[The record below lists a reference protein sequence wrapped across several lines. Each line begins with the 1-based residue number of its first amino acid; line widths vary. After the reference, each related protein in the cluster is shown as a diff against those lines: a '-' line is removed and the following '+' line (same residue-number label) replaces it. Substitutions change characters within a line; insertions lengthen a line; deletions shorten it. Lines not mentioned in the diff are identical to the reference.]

1 MSLALHLPAL
11 QVVLPL
17 ISAPLAVLLRHGGL
31 AFAIVTAG
39 AWAAFACSIALWL
52 QVGQAE
58 GGVISYAIGS
68 WPPPWGIEYRVDRL
82 ASFVLLL
89 VSGMAALV
97 LPWSRASIE
106 REIPRELHYL
116 YYAMFGLC
124 LTGLLGITITGD
136 AFNIFVFLE
145 ISSLS
150 SYVLIALGRDRR
162 ALTAAYQY
170 LIMGSIGATFIV
182 IGIGFL
188 YLMTGTL
195 NLADMAVRIREVE
208 NTRPVLVALAFL
220 TVGISLK
227 LALFPLHQWLPNAY
241 TYAPSAVTAFLA
253 ATATKVSVYV
263 LIRFY
268 FSVFGESL
276 VFEKLPLPQ
285 IMLWLS
291 LIAMFGA
298 SAIAIFQD
306 NLKRLF
312 AYSSIGQ
319 IGYITLGLSFDSVHG
334 LTASIVHLFNH
345 GVAKGAIFLLI
356 GGLVIGLARS
366 GSTSGAVP
374 PAPTF
379 GGGGTPT
386 PPPAPTFD
394 RLAGLAKRMPLTSFG
409 IVIGGLSLIGVPGT
423 VGFVSKW
430 YLIVAAMEKG
440 QFWLVGAILL
450 SSLLAVAYVW
460 RFVEVAYFR
469 APPAAQE
476 ARCEAPLALL
486 LPAWLL
492 VIATIWFGLDT
503 SLTVGSALDAAQQLV
518 KSGR

>member
-1 MSLALHLPAL
+1 MSIAAHLPAL
-11 QVVLPL
+11 QVVIPL

-39 AWAAFACSIALWL
+39 AWTAFAVAIALWL
-52 QVGQAE
+52 QVGAT
-58 GGVISYAIGS
+58 GDISYHIGN
-68 WPPPWGIEYRVDRL
+68 WAPPWGIEYRVDRL
-82 ASFVLLL
+82 SSFVLLL
-89 VSGMAALV
+89 VSGMAAIV
-97 LPWSRASIE
+97 LPWSRASIA
-106 REIPRELHYL
+106 REIPHELHYL

-150 SYVLIALGRDRR
+150 TYVLIALGRDRR
-162 ALTAAYQY
+162 ALSAAYRY

-195 NLADMAVRIREVE
+195 NLADMAGRLANVP
-208 NTRPVLVALAFL
+208 NSRPVLAALAFL

-268 FSVFGESL
+268 YSVFGESL
-276 VFEKLPLPQ
+276 VFDKLPLPQ
-285 IMLWLS
+285 IMLVLS
-291 LIAMFGA
+291 LIAMFAA
-298 SAIAIFQD
+298 SFIAIFQD

-312 AYSSIGQ
+312 AYSSVGQ
-319 IGYITLGLSFDSVHG
+319 IGYITLGLSFDSLNG

-345 GVAKGAIFLLI
+345 GIAKGAIFLLI
-356 GGLVIGLARS
+356 GGLVFGLAKS
-366 GSTSGAVP
+366 GGV
-374 PAPTF
+374 
-379 GGGGTPT
+379 
-386 PPPAPTFD
+386 PPAPTFD
-394 RLAGLAKRMPLTSFG
+394 RLAGLGKRMPFTCFG
-409 IVIGGLSLIGVPGT
+409 IVVAGLSLIGVPGT

-430 YLIVAAMEKG
+430 YLILAALEKG

-450 SSLLAVAYVW
+450 SSLLAVAYIW

-469 APPAAQE
+469 APLAGHE
-476 ARCEAPLALL
+476 AKCEAPLSLL
-486 LPAWLL
+486 IPAGLL
-492 VIATIWFGLDT
+492 VGATIWFGLDT
-503 SLTVGSALDAAQQLV
+503 SLTVGTALDAAQQLV